1 VIHIDPWWNPAVE
14 MQATDRTHRIGQ
26 DKPVFIYKLIVR
38 ESVEEKILEL
48 QERKRSL
55 VTQLIAT
62 ESSFFKSL
70 TADDV
75 AALFS

>member
-1 VIHIDPWWNPAVE
+1 MRD
-14 MQATDRTHRIGQ
+14 
-26 DKPVFIYKLIVR
+26 
-38 ESVEEKILEL
+38 SVEEKILQL
-48 QERKRSL
+48 QERKRAL

-70 TADDV
+70 TTDDV

>member
-1 VIHIDPWWNPAVE
+1 

-38 ESVEEKILEL
+38 DSVEEKILQL

-62 ESSFFKSL
+62 EGSFFKSL